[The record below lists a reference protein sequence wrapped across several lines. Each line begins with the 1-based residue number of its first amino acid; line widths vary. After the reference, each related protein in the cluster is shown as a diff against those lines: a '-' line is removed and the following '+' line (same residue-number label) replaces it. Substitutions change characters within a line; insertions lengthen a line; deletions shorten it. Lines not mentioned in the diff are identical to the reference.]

1 MSVRLTR
8 SFLASSLAVVLFGCS
23 ALPSVDEVLPDRK
36 VDYKKQKQARAD
48 LEIPPDLTKTSIDD
62 VLVVPDLS
70 PAGTATYSDY
80 AGERSVVGVS
90 QANREVLPEIDKV
103 SVMRDQDQRW
113 LLVQAPADDVWFK
126 VVSFWQEFGIL
137 LVEQDP
143 TIGVMRTD
151 WIENRADIKS
161 DAITGFIR
169 KAFDG
174 LYAAGT
180 RDQYRIRLE
189 QGDAEGTTEVFLTH
203 RGMEERFL
211 KGTTNEDE
219 QSVWMPTGSDPEME
233 AEMLRRLMLYMGVAE
248 KRVDKALAQKKAGK
262 PRSQLITGR
271 GRSMLKIAEG
281 FSRAWRLTGMALD
294 RGGFAVEDRDR
305 AKGIYYVRYDDPMKD
320 QEEPGLLSK
329 LAFWSD
335 DEKVDTENQYQ
346 VKLQE
351 KEQLTQVVV
360 LNSKGSPDSSETAA
374 RILTLLHEQIK

>member
-1 MSVRLTR
+1 MTR
-8 SFLASSLAVVLFGCS
+8 NILASSLAVVLIGCS
-23 ALPSVDEVLPDRK
+23 VLPSVDEVLPDRK
-36 VDYKKQKQARAD
+36 VDYKKTKQAGAD

-62 VLVVPDLS
+62 TMLVPDIS
-70 PAGTATYSDY
+70 PSGSATYSDY

-90 QANREVLPEIDKV
+90 KANREVLPQIDNV

-151 WIENRADIKS
+151 WIENRADIKT
-161 DAITGFIR
+161 DAITGIIR

-174 LYAAGT
+174 LYSAGT

-189 QGDAEGTTEVFLTH
+189 QGDKEGTTEVFLTH

-233 AEMLRRLMLYMGVAE
+233 AEMLRRMMLYFGVTE
-248 KRVDKALAQKKAGK
+248 KRVDRDLAKKKAGK

-271 GRSMLKIAEG
+271 GGSSLNIAER

-305 AKGIYYVRYDDPMKD
+305 TKGVYYVRYDDPMKD
-320 QEEPGLLSK
+320 QEEPGMLSK
-329 LAFWSD
+329 LAFWK
-335 DEKVDTENQYQ
+335 DEDKIDKENQYQ
-346 VKLQE
+346 VKLYE
-351 KEQLTQVVV
+351 KAMQTQVVV
-360 LNSKGSPDSSETAA
+360 LNSKGSPDNSETAT

>member
-1 MSVRLTR
+1 MLVRLTR
-8 SFLASSLAVVLFGCS
+8 NILASSLAVVLIGCS
-23 ALPSVDEVLPDRK
+23 VLPSVDEVLPDRK
-36 VDYKKQKQARAD
+36 VDYKKTKQAGAD

-62 VLVVPDLS
+62 TMLVPDIS
-70 PAGTATYSDY
+70 PSGSATYSDY

-90 QANREVLPEIDKV
+90 KANREVLPQIDNV

-151 WIENRADIKS
+151 WIENRADIKT
-161 DAITGFIR
+161 DAITGIIR

-174 LYAAGT
+174 LYSAGT

-189 QGDAEGTTEVFLTH
+189 QGDKEGTTEVFLTH

-233 AEMLRRLMLYMGVAE
+233 AEMLRRMMLYFGVTE
-248 KRVDKALAQKKAGK
+248 KRVDRDLAKKKAGK

-271 GRSMLKIAEG
+271 GGSSLNIAER

-305 AKGIYYVRYDDPMKD
+305 TKGVYYVRYDDPMKD
-320 QEEPGLLSK
+320 QEEPGMLSK
-329 LAFWSD
+329 LAFWK
-335 DEKVDTENQYQ
+335 DEDKIDKENQYQ
-346 VKLQE
+346 VKLYE
-351 KEQLTQVVV
+351 KAMQTQVVV
-360 LNSKGSPDSSETAA
+360 LNSKGSPDNSETAT

>member
-36 VDYKKQKQARAD
+36 VDYKKQKQAGAD

-62 VLVVPDLS
+62 TLLVPDIS

-80 AGERSVVGVS
+80 AGERSTVGVS
-90 QANREVLPEIDKV
+90 KANREVLPQIDKV

-126 VVSFWQEFGIL
+126 VVSFWREFGIL

-174 LYAAGT
+174 LYSAGT

-189 QGDAEGTTEVFLTH
+189 QGDKEGTTEVFLTH

-233 AEMLRRLMLYMGVAE
+233 AEMLRRMMLYFGVTE
-248 KRVDKALAQKKAGK
+248 KRVDRELAQKKAGK

-271 GRSMLKIAEG
+271 GGSTLNIAER

-305 AKGIYYVRYDDPMKD
+305 SKGVYYVRYDDPMKD
-320 QEEPGLLSK
+320 QEEPGMLSK
-329 LAFWSD
+329 LAFWK
-335 DEKVDTENQYQ
+335 DEDKIDKENQYQ
-346 VKLQE
+346 VKLYE
-351 KEQLTQVVV
+351 KAMQTQVVV
-360 LNSKGSPDSSETAA
+360 LNSKGSPDNSETAT

>member
-1 MSVRLTR
+1 MPVRLTR
-8 SFLASSLAVVLFGCS
+8 NILASSLAVVLIGCS
-23 ALPSVDEVLPDRK
+23 VLPNVDEVLPDRK
-36 VDYKKQKQARAD
+36 VDYKKTKQAGAD

-62 VLVVPDLS
+62 TLLVPDIS

-90 QANREVLPEIDKV
+90 KANREVLPQIENV
-103 SVMRDQDQRW
+103 TVMRDQDQRW

-161 DAITGFIR
+161 DAITGLIR

-174 LYAAGT
+174 LYSAGT

-189 QGDAEGTTEVFLTH
+189 QGDKEGTTEVFLTH

-211 KGTTNEDE
+211 KGASNQDE
-219 QSVWMPTGSDPEME
+219 QSVWMPTGSDPELE
-233 AEMLRRLMLYMGVAE
+233 AEMLRRMMLYFGVAE
-248 KRVDKALAQKKAGK
+248 KRVDRDLAQKKAGK
-262 PRSQLITGR
+262 LRSQLITGR
-271 GRSMLKIAEG
+271 GQSMLNIAER

-305 AKGIYYVRYDDPMKD
+305 SKGVYYVRYDDPMKD
-320 QEEPGLLSK
+320 QEEPGMLSK
-329 LAFWSD
+329 LAFWK
-335 DEKVDTENQYQ
+335 DEDKIDKENQYQ
-346 VKLQE
+346 VKLYE
-351 KEQLTQVVV
+351 KAMQTQVVV
-360 LNSKGSPDSSETAA
+360 LNSKGSPDSSETAT